1 MKKRNKTVLAAIWSF
16 AFVKA
21 VPSMISVPGDGLW
34 YSNSIM
40 AFLLWVL
47 MTGVFFRV
55 LSHDFFGKKRKWL
68 VPGIFG
74 TLFSMC
80 MVFGASL
87 EAKESVAF
95 TDAGMWI
102 DIIILAFS
110 FALLVRYVWDVLI
123 RNVQKSD
130 ETEGR
135 KKSATGETT
144 ANQCAEGEFD
154 KKSFFLRAL
163 SVFICWFPVFLAV
176 WPGFFVYDAR
186 DELLQVINGEYSTH
200 HPLLH
205 VLFMGKTVQ
214 SVYELS
220 GSYNLGIACYTLLQM
235 ILLAVIFSLVIGIL
249 QKEGMKKRERVL
261 LTLYFGFFPVIV
273 MFALCSAKDGLF
285 MGMLLLSVVLFR
297 RLTEE
302 GEAFFRGKGQVISLI
317 LSCLFMLL
325 LRHNAFY
332 AFAVFAVCYLFLCK
346 KTGVICKW
354 KQTAG
359 LFAVILVGYLL
370 LNQGLTLMLDA
381 DDSEHQELLTV
392 PIQQMSRVYKM
403 GEGAMSPEDVLTL
416 SEILP
421 EKAMARYVPKISDGV
436 KMDFD
441 NEAYAQNPSKY
452 LKLWIKLGLKNPFTY
467 ANAWLM
473 TSYGFWYP
481 DTVIDVY
488 RGNEMFTFT
497 YGDSSYFGFE
507 TEEPGVRQSKLPVLE
522 EWYRK
527 LSLEI
532 TQQKVPV
539 LSMLFSPGFVFW
551 VVLFFAGFLC
561 YLGMGKKVVAYLLPM
576 LIWLTF
582 LLGPT
587 YLVRYVV
594 FLWCLAPI
602 LLYDVGRVL
611 RSNI

>member
-1 MKKRNKTVLAAIWSF
+1 MKKRNKAVPAAILSF

-21 VPSMISVPGDGLW
+21 VPAMISVSGDGLW
-34 YSNSIM
+34 YSNSIL
-40 AFLLWVL
+40 AFLLWILMIAVFGKVL
-47 MTGVFFRV
+47 A
-55 LSHDFFGKKRKWL
+55 HDFSGQKRKWF

-74 TLFSMC
+74 TLFSVC

-95 TDAGMWI
+95 TDVGMWI
-102 DIIILAFS
+102 DIMILAFS
-110 FALLVRYVWDVLI
+110 FALLVRYVWDVLAES
-123 RNVQKSD
+123 VQKSD
-130 ETEGR
+130 EAGKEEPAGGND
-135 KKSATGETT
+135 A
-144 ANQCAEGEFD
+144 ANQCREGEFD
-154 KKSFFLRAL
+154 KKSFLLRVL
-163 SVFICWFPVFLAV
+163 SIFICWFPVFLAA

-235 ILLAVIFSLVIGIL
+235 TLLAVIFSLVIGIL

-261 LTLYFGFFPVIV
+261 LTLYFGLFPVIV

-285 MGMLLLSVVLFR
+285 MGMLLLCVVLLR
-297 RLTEE
+297 RLTENA
-302 GEAFFRGKGQVISLI
+302 EAFFQRKGQVII
-317 LSCLFMLL
+317 LVFSCLMMLL

-332 AFAVFAVCYLFLCK
+332 AFAVFAVCYLPLCK
-346 KTGVICKW
+346 KTGVICRW
-354 KQTAG
+354 KQTATM
-359 LFAVILVGYLL
+359 FAVILAGYLL
-370 LNQGLTLMLDA
+370 LNQGFTLAFDA

-403 GEGAMSPEDVLTL
+403 GEGAMAPEDVLIL

-421 EKAMARYVPKISDGV
+421 EKAMERYVPKISDGV

-441 NEAYAQNPSKY
+441 NEAYSQNPSKY
-452 LKLWIKLGLKNPFTY
+452 LKLWIKLGMQNPFTY

-539 LSMLFSPGFVFW
+539 LSMLFSPGFLFW
-551 VVLFFAGFLC
+551 VIVFLLGFMC
-561 YLGMGKKVVAYLLPM
+561 YRGWGKGAVAYMFPV

-594 FLWCLAPI
+594 FLWCLVPV
-602 LLYDVGRVL
+602 LLYDVSRAP

>member
-34 YSNSIM
+34 YSNSIL

-47 MTGVFFRV
+47 MAGVFLRV
-55 LSHDFFGKKRKWL
+55 LSHDFFGKKRWL
-68 VPGIFG
+68 VPGVFG

-95 TDAGMWI
+95 TNVGMWL
-102 DIIILAFS
+102 DIVILAFS
-110 FALLVRYVWDVLI
+110 FAFLVRYVWDVLI
-123 RNVQKSD
+123 RNSQKSD
-130 ETEGR
+130 EQEGR
-135 KKSATGETT
+135 KKPATGETT
-144 ANQCAEGEFD
+144 VKQCTEGEFD
-154 KKSFFLRAL
+154 KKSFFLRVL
-163 SVFICWFPVFLAV
+163 SVLICWFPVFLAV

-205 VLFMGKTVQ
+205 VLFMGETVQ
-214 SVYELS
+214 WVYELS
-220 GSYNLGIACYTLLQM
+220 GSYNLGIACYTLVQM

-261 LTLYFGFFPVIV
+261 FALYFGLFPVIV

-285 MGMLLLSVVLFR
+285 MGMLLFSVVLLR
-297 RLTEE
+297 RLTED
-302 GEAFFRGKGQVISLI
+302 GEAFLQKKGQVISLI
-317 LSCLFMLL
+317 LSCLLMLL

-332 AFAVFAVCYLFLCK
+332 AFAVFAVSYLLLCK
-346 KTGVICKW
+346 KTGVICKC

-359 LFAVILVGYLL
+359 LFAVILVGYLF
-370 LNQGLTLMLDA
+370 LNQGLTLLFDA

-522 EWYRK
+522 ERYRK

-561 YLGMGKKVVAYLLPM
+561 YLGQGKKVIAYLLPM

-594 FLWCLAPI
+594 FLWCLVPV